1 MEQTDRP
8 GWLSAVA
15 PLWPLGLA
23 RILYGVLWWQQSK
36 WKVPSDD
43 FGRKSGGGL
52 WYWVQQE
59 IQHPT
64 VNAYRDF
71 LVNVMIPNWTFFGW
85 MTLITE
91 TFIGVTLILGLFTR
105 FGSLVA
111 IGMAANVTVG
121 ILSVPHEWVWT
132 YTMLIMLPVIFLL
145 TDAGRSFGADAFLAP
160 MVDRHA
166 AAGSRIARLVRW
178 FV

>member
-1 MEQTDRP
+1 MAMDERSGT
-8 GWLSAVA
+8 GWLRAVA

-23 RILYGVLWWQQSK
+23 RILYGILWWQQSK

-64 VNAYRDF
+64 LNAYRDF
-71 LVNVMIPNWTFFGW
+71 LVNVLIPNWTFFGW
-85 MTLITE
+85 MTLI
-91 TFIGVTLILGLFTR
+91 
-105 FGSLVA
+105 
-111 IGMAANVTVG
+111 GMAANITLG

-132 YTMLIMLPVIFLL
+132 YTMLIMLPVLFLI
-145 TDAGRSFGADAFLAP
+145 TGAGRSFGLDAFLAP
-160 MVDRHA
+160 PLERA
-166 AAGSRIARLVRW
+166 AARGNALARLARW
-178 FV
+178 LV